1 VSSAA
6 EEEGEEVGGGGKE
19 EGERRRGA
27 IEVDGEVDGAIGCS
41 REQAWPGEAPRIS
54 PEVLVWKAA

>member
-1 VSSAA
+1 MSSAA

-41 REQAWPGEAPRIS
+41 RELSTRGQEKRRGF
-54 PEVLVWKAA
+54 LLKC